1 MLNMIDVKQIL
12 IVIIA
17 YNPEDNF
24 TDQLSIPNVDYLIV
38 DNSSKPTKNIADF
51 CARSTHCK
59 YQPLNDNV
67 GIAKALNVGC
77 EYAVEHG
84 YKWVVTMDQDSK
96 FTADIFNKMLSFAN
110 SFKFLEQT
118 SIFSPLHVLQN
129 NTKLSTP
136 NTPYTERLCVMASG
150 NLLNLDV
157 WKKIGGFTDEMFID
171 YVDTEYGIKSVLAG
185 YKIIVVN
192 TIEMPHRL
200 GDLKTINFMGKPLK
214 LFGKPMIVLNHNY
227 IRKYYQARNSLYLF
241 KKYLHS
247 DVKLRQVL
255 IFTVYIFITTVLF
268 EKDKLRK
275 MKYMYY
281 GVRDFFKQKY
291 GRLEV

>member
-1 MLNMIDVKQIL
+1 MFNMIDVKQIL

-51 CARSTHCK
+51 CAQSTHCK
-59 YQPLNDNV
+59 YLPLNDNV
-67 GIAKALNVGC
+67 GIAKALNIGC
-77 EYAVEHG
+77 EYAIEHG

-96 FTADIFNKMLSFAN
+96 FTADILNKMLSFAN
-110 SFKFLEQT
+110 SFEFLEQT

-136 NTPYTERLCVMASG
+136 DTSYTERLCVMASG

-157 WKKIGGFTDEMFID
+157 WKKINGFTDEMFID

-185 YKIIVVN
+185 YKIIVIN